1 MEKKQKEYHIGIDYG
16 TSNSCVGIFING
28 TVQIAPNR
36 LGERTTPS
44 IVSFTEENKA
54 IVGEET
60 ISQKLENAKNII
72 YEVKRFIGLSYE
84 EFQKKDFAKNLN
96 YEVVNIDNVP
106 KIKINLNG
114 TDYFYTAVEISSLI
128 IKKMVQNA
136 EDFIN
141 EMHQGVKINKAV
153 LTVPAHFNTHQTD
166 AVKAAA
172 NMAGIEVARII
183 YEPTAAAIAY
193 GLGQNL
199 IAEDKNNIMNKKTN
213 DLYTSFGPGDCDAPS
228 PLVMMKNGSSEL
240 VIVFD
245 LGGGTLDVTLLNI
258 KKNHEGHIDFEVLAT
273 DGDIHLGGSD
283 FDNKIIDFCINEFC
297 NVTGHKEEEIR
308 KDKQACKRLKI
319 KCENSKKLLSIM
331 NETVINI
338 DNFYG
343 QEDLIIPFNRFKF
356 EEICKDLYQEIEK
369 ILYSTIKNNEKTK
382 SQIDEVILVGGATRM
397 PGIKNFLGS
406 IFGPMKIKSTINP
419 DEAVAY
425 GATLDRAKME
435 ENAKINFNLQDIIAY
450 NLGIEIQNNE
460 MSVIIPRYSKIPCSK
475 DKNYQVELTK
485 EKPFL
490 DVDIYEGNSKSIKDK
505 DSLKLGEIKIDNI
518 NKLGE
523 CKYNVNFT
531 VDVNSKLTVKI
542 KSESFGIEE
551 VKEIKNITHA
561 VVDRTSKKIKIIK
574 TKDLTPLVSI
584 NSILASSLNKLNEST
599 TDSEKIK
606 NLNNCIQVQED
617 KVNNY
622 VMFLVDNETAYEY
635 VYNSTKELFDFYVDM
650 FKYKKKEKEE
660 LSYYIK
666 KIKEFMKNLIK
677 AIGFMEELLGTLN
690 KLRNLGCEN
699 EFYEIFTNFIELL
712 NNEALDK
719 KKNKNY
725 SRYYCK
731 LYFERV
737 FYDTRKYISEYDINN
752 MDEKIKQKYIE
763 QKKIAEDELKK
774 ANSFTNFI
782 EQKLKTGE
790 FPYGKTGYT
799 ILGQKIDKFE
809 QDINSLSLEE
819 FQEVLDIYEN
829 MAASFDKTKY
839 SLGEL
844 YCLGNIIYINN
855 QVFKRGYQK
864 LWRVINRF
872 ETILQYKDYNEQ
884 EWIGDIKELI
894 EQIKLKKSMK

>member
-1 MEKKQKEYHIGIDYG
+1 MNPKK
-16 TSNSCVGIFING
+16 
-28 TVQIAPNR
+28 
-36 LGERTTPS
+36 
-44 IVSFTEENKA
+44 
-54 IVGEET
+54 
-60 ISQKLENAKNII
+60 
-72 YEVKRFIGLSYE
+72 
-84 EFQKKDFAKNLN
+84 
-96 YEVVNIDNVP
+96 
-106 KIKINLNG
+106 
-114 TDYFYTAVEISSLI
+114 
-128 IKKMVQNA
+128 
-136 EDFIN
+136 
-141 EMHQGVKINKAV
+141 
-153 LTVPAHFNTHQTD
+153 
-166 AVKAAA
+166 
-172 NMAGIEVARII
+172 
-183 YEPTAAAIAY
+183 
-193 GLGQNL
+193 
-199 IAEDKNNIMNKKTN
+199 N
-213 DLYTSFGPGDCDAPS
+213 DLYTSITPGDGCDAPS
-228 PLVMMKNGSSEL
+228 PLAMLKNGSSEL
-240 VIVFD
+240 IIVFD

-258 KKNHEGHIDFEVLAT
+258 KKNNEGNTDFEVLAT

-283 FDNKIIDFCINEFC
+283 FDNKLIDFCINEFC
-297 NVTGHKEEEIR
+297 KSTGYKEEEIR
-308 KDKQACKRLKI
+308 LDKFACKRLKT

-343 QEDLIIPFNRFKF
+343 TEDLIIPLNRNKF
-356 EEICKDLYQEIEK
+356 EELCKDLYEEIEK
-369 ILYSTIKNNEKTK
+369 IIYSTIKNNGKTI
-382 SQIDEVILVGGATRM
+382 SQIDEVILVGGATKM
-397 PGIKNFLGS
+397 TGIKDFMGRL
-406 IFGPMKIKSTINP
+406 FGPAKIKSTINP

-435 ENAKINFNLQDIIAY
+435 ENVKINFNLQDIIAY
-450 NLGIEIQNNE
+450 NLGVEKENNE
-460 MSVIIPRYSKIPCSK
+460 MSVIIKKYSKIPCSY
-475 DKNYQVELTK
+475 DKNYITK
-485 EKPFL
+485 VDEKHPNII
-490 DVDIYEGNSKSIKDK
+490 VPIYEGNSKSVKDK
-505 DSLKLGEIKIDNI
+505 DCLKLGEIVLDNI
-518 NKLGE
+518 NKIGDF
-523 CKYNVNFT
+523 KYNVNFK
-531 VDVNSKLTVKI
+531 VDVNSKLTVII
-542 KSESFGIEE
+542 KVESLGIEKE
-551 VKEIKNITHA
+551 VEIKNITHGLL
-561 VVDRTSKKIKIIK
+561 DKTSKKIKILK
-574 TKDLTPLVSI
+574 TKELTPLVSI
-584 NSILASSLNKLNEST
+584 NSILASSRNKLNEST
-599 TDSEKIK
+599 TDNEKIK
-606 NLNNCIQVQED
+606 NLVNCIQIQED

-622 VMFLVDNETAYEY
+622 VLFLVDNETAYEY

-660 LSYYIK
+660 LSSYIK

-677 AIGFMEELLGTLN
+677 AIGYMEELLGTLN

-809 QDINSLSLEE
+809 QNMDNLSLEE

-864 LWRVINRF
+864 LWREINRF

-894 EQIKLKKSMK
+894 DEIKLKKV